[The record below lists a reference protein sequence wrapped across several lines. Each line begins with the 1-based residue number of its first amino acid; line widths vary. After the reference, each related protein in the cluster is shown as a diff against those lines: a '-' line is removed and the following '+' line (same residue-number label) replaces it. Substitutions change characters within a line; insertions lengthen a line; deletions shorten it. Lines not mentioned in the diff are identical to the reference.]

1 MLVRDG
7 YGFFLNAKGYNAR
20 VIAEWLLGKLISLNV
35 HPIPNG
41 IILDDRIRLCEV
53 AMTFGWSSLY
63 LWNIF
68 WNKNATL
75 ILNPADS
82 FPFKERH
89 LSLLW
94 TQWTSLKVSVARQ
107 QTPWAVRRWVAGI
120 LNLPW
125 WEFCLISII
134 HLIAE
139 KSVSCLR
146 SESEASSLETAGRSF
161 LLAYRQLND
170 ISMRTGVFSFS
181 FVFNIFDLTFDIQNF
196 ASRTKRLSWVLIPKW
211 HDPWINLLWILC
223 GVCFASVLQNVL
235 RWPRASM
242 PFQSEAFCHV
252 LQDYV
257 LKLRALMI
265 KRFFGALSPKKILIN
280 NRCPSNVKVWK
291 CHDTPRTQ
299 SKIYAHLY
307 RRGPD
312 VSAERWG
319 YFATWSCFTR
329 IHPTSWHGQS
339 C

>member
-1 MLVRDG
+1 MIV
-7 YGFFLNAKGYNAR
+7 A
-20 VIAEWLLGKLISLNV
+20 GKLPSSTPLQISKLGWKQAKSSPAKNHSKSKCWCGMVTGSFWMPKGTTRGLSLNGFWG
-35 HPIPNG
+35 N
-41 IILDDRIRLCEV
+41 LFRWTCALSQM
-53 AMTFGWSSLY
+53 ALSLMTEFGFVRWQWLSADQVFIY
-63 LWNIF
+63 ETFF

-125 WEFCLISII
+125 WGFCLISII

-181 FVFNIFDLTFDIQNF
+181 FVFNIFDLKFDIQNF

-235 RWPRASM
+235 RRPRASM

-265 KRFFGALSPKKILIN
+265 KRFFGALSPKK
-280 NRCPSNVKVWK
+280 
-291 CHDTPRTQ
+291 
-299 SKIYAHLY
+299 
-307 RRGPD
+307 
-312 VSAERWG
+312 
-319 YFATWSCFTR
+319 
-329 IHPTSWHGQS
+329 SW
-339 C
+339 

>member
-1 MLVRDG
+1 MLVHMQAFGAVGAVGTDDSGWKTALFNAFADFKAWLKTSKIEPSQKPFKIKMLVRDG

-35 HPIPNG
+35 RPIPNG

-170 ISMRTGVFSFS
+170 ISMRTGVFSVS
-181 FVFNIFDLTFDIQNF
+181 TSLTWNLTSRILPLGPNAWAGCSSQNGM
-196 ASRTKRLSWVLIPKW
+196 TL
-211 HDPWINLLWILC
+211 
-223 GVCFASVLQNVL
+223 G
-235 RWPRASM
+235 
-242 PFQSEAFCHV
+242 
-252 LQDYV
+252 
-257 LKLRALMI
+257 
-265 KRFFGALSPKKILIN
+265 
-280 NRCPSNVKVWK
+280 
-291 CHDTPRTQ
+291 
-299 SKIYAHLY
+299 
-307 RRGPD
+307 
-312 VSAERWG
+312 
-319 YFATWSCFTR
+319 
-329 IHPTSWHGQS
+329 
-339 C
+339 